1 MDSVKESIRNKK
13 PGQRACDVKNEKGKL
28 CCGHLKR
35 WYSVD
40 KITLLSE
47 GKKPE
52 IYRCERCKALY
63 YPDPNDESTAGQR
76 YELKKVGIFGGF
88 LRG

>member
-1 MDSVKESIRNKK
+1 
-13 PGQRACDVKNEKGKL
+13 
-28 CCGHLKR
+28 
-35 WYSVD
+35 
-40 KITLLSE
+40 LLSV
-47 GKKPE
+47 GKKSE